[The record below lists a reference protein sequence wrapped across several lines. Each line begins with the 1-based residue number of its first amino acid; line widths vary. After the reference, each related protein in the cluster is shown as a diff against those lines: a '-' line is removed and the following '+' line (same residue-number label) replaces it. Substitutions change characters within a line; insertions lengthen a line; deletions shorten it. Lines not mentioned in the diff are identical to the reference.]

1 MNYSNHPG
9 NKEYRQLLRKT
20 RTPMEVKLW
29 KHLCKRQ
36 VDGYKFRQQHG
47 FGPYVLDFYCPELR
61 LCIELDGEVHNTPEA
76 KQKDSE
82 RTEFLK
88 YNKIHVLRFKNEEV
102 DKNIE
107 TVIERIRM
115 YIEKIKST
123 GSALS
128 TCSDPQPPNLGGMET
143 GKWKLIV
150 LDDDPT
156 GIQTVHGCLLIT
168 RWDEESVRL
177 GFEDSEPFFYILTN
191 TRAMTREEAAR
202 VTREAMEMVI
212 KVNQDYGYHLIIV
225 SRSDSCLRGHFPL
238 ETDVMRQC
246 LVEHGYTVAEK
257 TPFCPAFIEAGRVT
271 IEGIHYMRDGKQL
284 IPVSQTEFARDN
296 VFAYHTSIL
305 TEYIKEKGANP
316 DDYEIVNAESYD
328 ELYRYARHLTSAL
341 RLHPSSLKHQPSAI
355 VIRSSSSLP
364 KALSGIS
371 DIPLLDRSILTPQ
384 PSALTPQ
391 PSALSP
397 QPSPLTPLNPGCFI
411 VGSHVKKTTQQLEQL
426 LQAEGTC
433 AIEVDVQRILD
444 DAALLMSET
453 LETIRQVAEMGLTPV
468 VYTSRQEIRLDD
480 ADQRQRLGQQ
490 VSDFLVDIVYRLPF
504 TPSYLVGKGGITS
517 HDILTKGL
525 GITSARVLGQ
535 VIPSVPC
542 VMAPH
547 FPYIIFPGNV
557 GNEESLR
564 EVYQKLKG

>member
-1 MNYSNHPG
+1 
-9 NKEYRQLLRKT
+9 
-20 RTPMEVKLW
+20 
-29 KHLCKRQ
+29 
-36 VDGYKFRQQHG
+36 
-47 FGPYVLDFYCPELR
+47 
-61 LCIELDGEVHNTPEA
+61 
-76 KQKDSE
+76 
-82 RTEFLK
+82 
-88 YNKIHVLRFKNEEV
+88 
-102 DKNIE
+102 
-107 TVIERIRM
+107 
-115 YIEKIKST
+115 
-123 GSALS
+123 
-128 TCSDPQPPNLGGMET
+128 
-143 GKWKLIV
+143 
-150 LDDDPT
+150 
-156 GIQTVHGCLLIT
+156 
-168 RWDEESVRL
+168 
-177 GFEDSEPFFYILTN
+177 
-191 TRAMTREEAAR
+191 
-202 VTREAMEMVI
+202 
-212 KVNQDYGYHLIIV
+212 VNQDYGYHLIIV

-316 DDYEIVNAESYD
+316 DDYEIVDAESYD
-328 ELYRYARHLTSAL
+328 ELYRFARHLTSDII
-341 RLHPSSLKHQPSAI
+341 PQTSAI

-371 DIPLLDRSILTPQ
+371 DIPLLDRTI
-384 PSALTPQ
+384 
-391 PSALSP
+391 LSP
-397 QPSPLTPLNPGCFI
+397 QPSAISHQPSAISPLNPGCFI
-411 VGSHVKKTTQQLEQL
+411 VGSHVKKTTLQLEQL

-444 DAALLMSET
+444 DSALLMSET
-453 LETIRQVAEMGLTPV
+453 LDTIRQVVEMGLTPV

-480 ADQRQRLGQQ
+480 ADQRQHLGQQ

-525 GITSARVLGQ
+525 GIRSARVLGQ

-557 GNEESLR
+557 GNEDSLR
-564 EVYQKLKG
+564 EVYLKLR